1 MIYTYIM
8 TAILI
13 LVSLIVQGHSSFD
26 SIRIGGVKPDLLF
39 ILVIYMGYSFGS
51 FYGQISG
58 FISGLLH
65 DSVSNS
71 PLGLLTFPKLALGF
85 IAGMIGRSVIKN
97 NVISILL
104 LLFLASLIKGVITL
118 FLSYTFHQTM
128 ISAII
133 TIILPESFYNAILAP
148 PLFFLYDKIYE
159 KELERGGYL

>member
-26 SIRIGGVKPDLLF
+26 AIRIGGVKPDLLF
-39 ILVIYMGYSFGS
+39 ILVVYMGYSFGS
-51 FYGQISG
+51 FYGQITG

-97 NVISILL
+97 NVISIIL

-148 PLFFLYDKIYE
+148 PLFFIYDKIYE

>member
-39 ILVIYMGYSFGS
+39 ILVVYMGYSFGS
-51 FYGQISG
+51 FYGQITG
-58 FISGLLH
+58 FVSGLLH

-85 IAGMIGRSVIKN
+85 IAGMMGRSVIKN

-104 LLFLASLIKGVITL
+104 LIFLASVIKGIITL

-128 ISAII
+128 LSSII

-148 PLFFLYDKIYE
+148 PLFFIYDKIYE